1 MRRKDK
7 EITDKQLINDI
18 LNKSEVIRLAMVDD
32 GSPYL
37 VAMNYAYVDS
47 CLYMHSAKEGRK
59 IDILSK
65 NNKVA
70 FQTDTGVEP
79 VMKEEACSCSI
90 RYLSVFGTGKAIL
103 IDEKKEKVKALDA
116 IMTKHTGGV
125 EFEYPDKVLG
135 KTMIIKV
142 EIESLTGKKS
152 GY

>member
-7 EITDKQLINDI
+7 EITDKKLINYI
-18 LNKSEVIRLAMVDD
+18 LSKAEVIRLAMVDD
-32 GSPYL
+32 GDPYL
-37 VAMNYAYVDS
+37 IAMNYAYIDG

-70 FQTDTGVEP
+70 FQADTDIELILE
-79 VMKEEACSCSI
+79 EEACSCGAK
-90 RYLSVFGTGKAIL
+90 YLSVFGTGKARFIE
-103 IDEKKEKVKALDA
+103 DKEEKIKALDLM
-116 IMTKHTGGV
+116 MTKHTGKV
-125 EFEYPDKVLG
+125 EFEYPEKMLE
-135 KTMIIKV
+135 KTLIIKV